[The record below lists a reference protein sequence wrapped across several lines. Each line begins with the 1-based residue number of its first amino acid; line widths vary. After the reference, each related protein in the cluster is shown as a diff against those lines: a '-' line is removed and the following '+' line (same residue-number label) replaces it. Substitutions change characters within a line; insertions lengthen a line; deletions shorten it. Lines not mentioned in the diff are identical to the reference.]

1 MKIYMETLGCP
12 KNFND
17 SEVVA
22 GILERTGHEVFFAG
36 EDQEKVIRAADAVIV
51 NTCGFINDAKKESID
66 VILEMA
72 KVCRGKKRKLL
83 IVTGCLSQRY
93 GEELFEEIPEAD
105 LILGVNDYEKLPEL
119 LDEYSAETSADPKRQ
134 KHLNPYEKEFEPGCR
149 KLFGEK
155 SSRTLKIA
163 EGCNNRCSY
172 CVIPQIRGPYRSRP
186 KEEILK
192 EAETLA
198 KDGCKELILIAQDV
212 TAWGTLQ
219 RSPDIKA
226 ANRGKLA
233 EAPAADKKEGS
244 GGDLP
249 ELLRELAKIRGIKWI
264 RLMYCYPERISDEL
278 IEVMASEE
286 KICNYIDMPLQ
297 HVNSRI
303 LNAMNRH
310 SNKKD
315 IREIVGKLRAAM
327 PDIHIRTT
335 FITGFPGET
344 EEEYK
349 ELMDFAEEMKFERMG
364 AFAYSR
370 EEGTKAAE
378 MPDQIPEEIRE
389 ERRYALMRRQADISL
404 AVNMKKI
411 GKIIETLI
419 EEEDE
424 ENLLPAEMSGDGA
437 ETRQGEGSK
446 DGAEKA
452 HVYIGRSPYDAPEID
467 DSVIVKTDKKHMPG
481 DMIRVKI
488 TDAFD
493 YDLTGEEV

>member
-36 EDQEKVIRAADAVIV
+36 EDQEKVIRAADAVLV

-212 TAWGTLQ
+212 TAWGTGQ
-219 RSPDIKA
+219 
-226 ANRGKLA
+226 
-233 EAPAADKKEGS
+233 GS

-389 ERRYALMRRQADISL
+389 ERRDALMRRQADISL

-411 GKIIETLI
+411 GKIKEVLI

-437 ETRQGEGSK
+437 ETRQGEGSG
-446 DGAEKA
+446 DGAEA
-452 HVYIGRSPYDAPEID
+452 AYVYIGRSPYDAPEID